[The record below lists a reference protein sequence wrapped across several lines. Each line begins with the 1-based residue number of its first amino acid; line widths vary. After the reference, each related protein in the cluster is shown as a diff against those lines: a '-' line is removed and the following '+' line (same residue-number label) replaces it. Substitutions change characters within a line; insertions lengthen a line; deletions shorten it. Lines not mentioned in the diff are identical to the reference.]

1 MATPKTRSVLKAFNL
16 LQSLRTGTDWLT
28 SAELSRRANLP
39 EASGYR
45 LIQTLEEVGAVV
57 RDPRGRYRPGML
69 LVALSE
75 GVTAHD
81 LLREASYPVLRE
93 LSTRLRTTVHIGLLE
108 EGMVTYLCKVD
119 EAGRDAVITKVG
131 AQLEAYCTGLGKV
144 LLAGLGDDELDAFL
158 ADGDLVP
165 LTDWTITDPRR
176 LRTEVVRIRAD
187 GYAIDDREIVPD
199 LRCVAVPIRDGDG
212 ETVAAM
218 SASDNWSR
226 MDEVRQSEVR
236 ELLCAASA
244 AITRKLYPCSFGVPP
259 SARRRPSPERRLAG

>member
-1 MATPKTRSVLKAFNL
+1 VVKAFHL
-16 LQSLRTGTDWLT
+16 LQSLRTGNDWLT

-75 GVTAHD
+75 GVTADD
-81 LLREASYPVLRE
+81 LLREASYPILRE
-93 LSTRLRTTVHIGLLE
+93 LSARLRTTVHIGVME
-108 EGMVTYLCKVD
+108 EGMVTYLAKVD
-119 EAGRDAVITKVG
+119 EAGRDAVLTKVG

-144 LLAGLGDDELDAFL
+144 LLAGFLDEDLDAFL
-158 ADGDLVP
+158 AEGELVP
-165 LTDWTITDPRR
+165 LTEHTITEPAVLRR
-176 LRTEVVRIRAD
+176 EIQRIRER

-212 ETVAAM
+212 ETVAAL
-218 SASDNWSR
+218 SASDNWTR
-226 MDEVRQSEVR
+226 MGEERQGEVRD
-236 ELLCAASA
+236 LLLAASA
-244 AITRKLYPCSFGVPP
+244 AITRKLYPCSFG
-259 SARRRPSPERRLAG
+259 AAPSPRLRGRVNGERRLTMDSASG